1 MTQGMA
7 SNIMTDSVAA
17 QVAPVAPVKKGE
29 ASMLN
34 LGLLLPRLSL
44 MALERDGVLYM
55 KATWFVVFFYECL
68 LEHVDHIVKDLRETK
83 ETKELSQEIVTLT
96 VGKRE
101 PEGEWFT
108 LAGAKLLVL

>member
-17 QVAPVAPVKKGE
+17 RVAPVAPVKKGE
-29 ASMLN
+29 ASMLI
-34 LGLLLPRLSL
+34 LGHLLPRLSL

-68 LEHVDHIVKDLRETK
+68 LEHVDHIVQDLRETK
-83 ETKELSQEIVTLT
+83 ELSQDIVTLT

-101 PEGEWFT
+101 PEGERFT